1 MKSVKNDLNY
11 DGSEMDEVK
20 SPPLLMIITIL
31 GFLGLGFIYI
41 FTWAQLL
48 SP

>member
-1 MKSVKNDLNY
+1 MENKKNESNY

-20 SPPLLMIITIL
+20 SPLILMVTAFL
-31 GFLGLGFIYI
+31 GFLGLGFVYI
-41 FTWAQLL
+41 ITWSLLL